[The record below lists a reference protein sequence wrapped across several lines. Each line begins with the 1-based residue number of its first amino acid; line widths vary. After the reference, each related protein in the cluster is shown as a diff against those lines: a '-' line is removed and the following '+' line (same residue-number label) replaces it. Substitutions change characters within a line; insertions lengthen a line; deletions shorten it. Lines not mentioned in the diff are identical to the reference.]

1 LANVTSFNDAGLQVH
16 TKYTYRVRAF
26 NSAGMSAYSN
36 SVEATTLDV
45 PPTAPSNLTS
55 SVVSSSQINLNWS
68 DNSTNEDG
76 FRLERCTGASATCLD
91 SNFTLIAQPVAN
103 STSFQHT
110 GLQAH
115 TKYTYRVRASNSSG
129 MSAYSNSVEATTLDV
144 PPAPP
149 GNLTSSVVSSTQIN
163 LIWSDNSTNE
173 DGLDL
178 KRVVD
183 GTGTCIDGN
192 FVKIAE
198 TVGNVAG
205 FNDTG
210 LQAQT
215 KYTYRVRASN
225 SAGMSAYSNSIEA
238 TTEAAPLAA
247 PSNLTSSVVSSTQIN
262 LIWSDNSTNED
273 G

>member
-76 FRLERCTGASATCLD
+76 FLLERCTGAVASCLD
-91 SNFTLIAQPVAN
+91 ANFALIAQPIAN
-103 STSFQHT
+103 ATSFNDT

-115 TKYTYRVRASNSSG
+115 TQYTYRVRAQNSAG
-129 MSAYSNSVEATTLDV
+129 MSTYSNSVEATTLGV

-149 GNLTSSVVSSTQIN
+149 VTLPPSFELSSQIN
-163 LIWSDNSTNE
+163 LSWSDNSTNE
-173 DGLDL
+173 DGFRLERCTGAAATCLD
-178 KRVVD
+178 
-183 GTGTCIDGN
+183 TN
-192 FVKIAE
+192 FVQIAQ
-198 TVGNVAG
+198 TLANVAS

-210 LQAQT
+210 
-215 KYTYRVRASN
+215 
-225 SAGMSAYSNSIEA
+225 
-238 TTEAAPLAA
+238 
-247 PSNLTSSVVSSTQIN
+247 
-262 LIWSDNSTNED
+262 
-273 G
+273 